1 MCELCNFLQELCNT
15 LIRSFKYFYI
25 KGNLVPSKTMHIM
38 ISNATNATGYWDQ
51 KKEKLKQKFA
61 VITNDDVRLID
72 GKEKEM
78 MEMLC
83 YKLEKSKIELVNIIV
98 ALQ

>member
-1 MCELCNFLQELCNT
+1 M
-15 LIRSFKYFYI
+15 K
-25 KGNLVPSKTMHIM
+25 
-38 ISNATNATGYWDQ
+38 TNALGYWDQ

-61 VITNDDVRLID
+61 IITDNDVRLID

-83 YKLEKSKIELVNIIV
+83 YKLEKSKAELVNIIV
-98 ALQ
+98 SL

>member
-1 MCELCNFLQELCNT
+1 
-15 LIRSFKYFYI
+15 
-25 KGNLVPSKTMHIM
+25 M
-38 ISNATNATGYWDQ
+38 ISNDTGYWNQ

-61 VITNDDVRLID
+61 IITDDDVRLID

-83 YKLEKSKIELVNIIV
+83 YKLEKSKAELVNILV
-98 ALQ
+98 SL

>member
-1 MCELCNFLQELCNT
+1 
-15 LIRSFKYFYI
+15 
-25 KGNLVPSKTMHIM
+25 M

-51 KKEKLKQKFA
+51 KKEKLIQKFT
-61 VITNDDVRLID
+61 VITDDDVRLID

-83 YKLEKSKIELVNIIV
+83 FKLEKSKAELVNIIV
-98 ALQ
+98 SL